1 MPPIKHALLGA
12 SSAHR
17 WLACTPSARLEA
29 EQPDSSSVAA
39 AEGTL
44 AHELAEIRLTQRLRG
59 EKPTTPERIRKHPLY
74 HPVMDEYVDMYAD
87 YLMEHLTE
95 ARQTTPDAQLL
106 LEQRV
111 DFSEYVPEGFGT
123 CDAVL
128 ISDGVMHVFDLK
140 YGKGV
145 PVYACQN
152 PQIRL
157 YGLGALAAYD
167 MIYRIDEVVMHIV
180 QPRLD
185 SITSEGLATG
195 KLRSWGDSIRPKAK
209 DAFDGNGEKVAGEHC
224 TFCRFKFKCRTYAMH
239 QLEIAQKRFA
249 EPEHREK
256 EPDELTP
263 AEISGILSMV
273 DELTRWAR
281 GVKEYALEQAMRGT
295 HYPGWKVVQGRSVR
309 TITDESAAIDLLDQA
324 GFTADRVTTL
334 KGLTALEELVG
345 KKALAEL
352 LGDLIVKPVGRPTL
366 AKDEDRRPA
375 IETAAQSVF
384 KPLDDDE

>member
-1 MPPIKHALLGA
+1 MPNVHALLGA

-29 EQPDSSSVAA
+29 NQPDSSSTAA

-44 AHELAEIRLTQRLRG
+44 AHELAEIRLTQLLRG

-74 HPVMDEYVDMYAD
+74 HPVMDEYVDQYAD
-87 YLMEHLTE
+87 YVMEHLVE
-95 ARQTTPDAQLL
+95 ARLATPDAQLL
-106 LEQRV
+106 LEQRL

-123 CDAVL
+123 GDAVL
-128 ISDGVMHVFDLK
+128 VSDGTLHVFDFK
-140 YGKGV
+140 YGKGH
-145 PVYACQN
+145 PVYAQDN

-157 YGLGALAAYD
+157 YGLGALNAFD
-167 MIYRIDEVVMHIV
+167 MLYRINRVVMHII

-185 SITSEGLATG
+185 SITFEEMTAWELKT
-195 KLRSWGDSIRPKAK
+195 WGSSIQPKAR
-209 DAFDGNGEKVAGEHC
+209 DAFAGDGEKVAGPHC

-263 AEISGILSMV
+263 AEISGILSTV

-281 GVKEYALEQAMRGT
+281 GVKEFALEQAMRGT
-295 HYPGWKVVQGRSVR
+295 RYPGWKVVQGRSNR
-309 TITDESAAIDLLDQA
+309 TITDEAAAIDLLDRA
-324 GFTADRVTTL
+324 GFTTDRVTTL
-334 KGLTALEELVG
+334 KGLTALEEIVG

-352 LGDLIVKPVGRPTL
+352 LGDLIAKPVGRPTL
-366 AKDEDRRPA
+366 AKDEDKRPA
-375 IETAAQSVF
+375 IESPAQSVF

>member
-17 WLACTPSARLEA
+17 WLACTPSARLE
-29 EQPDSSSVAA
+29 ENQPDSSSTAA

-44 AHELAEIRLTQRLRG
+44 AHELAEIRLTQRLKG
-59 EKPTTPERIRKHPLY
+59 EKPSTPDRIRRHPLY

-95 ARQTTPDAQLL
+95 ARLTTPDAQLL
-106 LEQRV
+106 LEQRL
-111 DFSEYVPEGFGT
+111 DFSEYVPDGYGT
-123 CDAVL
+123 GDAIL
-128 ISDGVMHVFDLK
+128 IADGTMHVFDFK
-140 YGKGV
+140 YGKGH
-145 PVYACQN
+145 PVEAYDN

-157 YGLGALAAYD
+157 YALGALTAFD
-167 MIYRIDEVVMHIV
+167 MLYRIDNVVMHII

-185 SITSEGLATG
+185 SITFEGLPVE
-195 KLRSWGDSIRPKAK
+195 KLRAWGENIRPKAQA
-209 DAFDGNGEKVAGEHC
+209 AFQGDGEKVAGEHC

-239 QLEIAQKRFA
+239 QLDIAQQRFA

-263 AEISGILSMV
+263 TEISGILSMV

-281 GVKEYALEQAMRGT
+281 GVKEFALEQAMRGT
-295 HYPGWKVVQGRSVR
+295 RYPGWKVVQGRSNH
-309 TITDESAAIDLLDQA
+309 TITDEAAAIDLLDQA
-324 GFTADRVTTL
+324 GFTTDRVTSL
-334 KGLTALEELVG
+334 KGLTALEEIVG
-345 KKALAEL
+345 KKALTEL
-352 LGDLIVKPVGRPTL
+352 LGDLIVKPTGRPTL

-375 IETAAQSVF
+375 IETGAQSVF